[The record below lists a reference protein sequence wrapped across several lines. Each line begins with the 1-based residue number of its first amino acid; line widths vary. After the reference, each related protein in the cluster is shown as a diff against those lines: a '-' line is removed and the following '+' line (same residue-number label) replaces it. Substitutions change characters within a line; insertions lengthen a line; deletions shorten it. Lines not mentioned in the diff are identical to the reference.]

1 MQWAWPPLTITLWP
15 SPFLHNLMVSPV
27 LLTAISLNRK
37 LIRKRQNQVD
47 ASPSGSS
54 CYSLVDS
61 TRTRVLAIRLNRK
74 DMFYASVITLWSEA
88 GCLFLA
94 ATPRQTDRQ
103 IDRRTK
109 SPHNLRNIF
118 HVGSGSEASN
128 WSLQCRDCS
137 TGTIKKIN
145 DTLNLRSA
153 FTYVYRSNVLL
164 ETVPRFFIS
173 RSLLL
178 RLGLLIIKFL

>member
-103 IDRRTK
+103 TDQESTQPPKYLSRRIRK
-109 SPHNLRNIF
+109 RSQQLISP
-118 HVGSGSEASN
+118 VSG
-128 WSLQCRDCS
+128 L
-137 TGTIKKIN
+137 
-145 DTLNLRSA
+145 
-153 FTYVYRSNVLL
+153 FYRHYK
-164 ETVPRFFIS
+164 EDQ
-173 RSLLL
+173 
-178 RLGLLIIKFL
+178 